1 MAASEPTSRL
11 FLIADN
17 LPPFTLN
24 RYFWTLTQGW
34 VVPLSDIMLITG
46 ALLPGVYAVVGFGV
60 GQNNGSFRNRIAQS
74 VALPRRP
81 TQPGLSYRI
90 FREEPAIARLDW
102 FFATNR
108 RSEECF
114 DRNTPTDLQPAF
126 GRPSS
131 CPRLDRLA
139 SGLTVVTLRFING
152 VPRSVRNC
160 ALFAFASVAPI
171 YRLSLATPINS
182 PLSYSKLTL
191 QHWIALPSFLRK
203 SPFGAVADFGC

>member
-1 MAASEPTSRL
+1 
-11 FLIADN
+11 
-17 LPPFTLN
+17 
-24 RYFWTLTQGW
+24 
-34 VVPLSDIMLITG
+34 MLITG

-60 GQNNGSFRNRIAQS
+60 GQNSGPFRDRIAQS

-139 SGLTVVTLRFING
+139 SGLTVVTLRLING
-152 VPRSVRNC
+152 VPRPCGLRTFRFRFGY
-160 ALFAFASVAPI
+160 AGL
-171 YRLSLATPINS
+171 RLSLATPINS

-203 SPFGAVADFGC
+203 SSFCAVADFGC